1 MTADRFSNSQT
12 FRKPA
17 VSSKGG
23 IVAAQSHRAAE
34 IGAEVLADGG
44 DCIDAVIAT
53 GFALG
58 VVEPW
63 MNGMGGGG
71 AMVLYRAAE
80 NKVEVIDYGMRAPQ
94 SLRVEDYPIVDG
106 VASDIFPWARVK
118 DDRNIHGP
126 GAIAVPGM
134 VAGLDE
140 AHRRH
145 AKLPWRDLLAPA
157 AKLAGEGLLV
167 DWWTTLM
174 ISASA
179 ADLRR
184 YPASAAAYLVDG
196 LPPNAQW
203 GIRSSIRLPQDR
215 LKATIGQLAASG
227 ARDFY
232 EGEIAGSIAGDVQG
246 SGGALSVSDLAAF
259 HAQPREPL
267 KIPYRGGAVFATP
280 ELTAGPTLAHALR
293 ILQQDFKP
301 GRAPDAVA
309 YTKYAEAVQAAYRER
324 LRGMGD
330 AEGRRALGAE
340 YLAPA
345 CTTHYSVV
353 DRHGNMAAV
362 TQTLLSGFGSKFVT
376 PQTGITMNN
385 GIMWFDPTPG
395 TTNSLAP
402 GKRCLC
408 NYTPVVAQAADGR
421 WLALGASGGRR
432 ITPSVMQILSFVMDF
447 GMDLDAA
454 IHQPRIDASE
464 GDIVIADMRL
474 PIEARHA
481 LASRFDCEE
490 ARVQTLPQKFALPS
504 VVLRQGDTNHGAT
517 ESFQPW
523 AMPWRSPAS
532 KAFEPVARGSAVS
545 RPARRF
551 ACPGQNDRQRRE
563 HCRYRDDYH
572 DAPEGHPDLHRLI
585 ETTLGPAR
593 PPHLVLDQISRG
605 SCSPRCR

>member
-1 MTADRFSNSQT
+1 MSDRFSNFQT

-23 IVAAQSHRAAE
+23 IVAAQSRRAAE
-34 IGAEVLADGG
+34 IGAAVLADGG
-44 DCIDAVIAT
+44 DCIDAVVAT

-58 VVEPW
+58 VLEPW

-71 AMVLYRAAE
+71 AMVLYRAHQ
-80 NKVEVIDYGMRAPQ
+80 NTVEVIDYGMRAPQ
-94 SLRVEDYPIVDG
+94 SLRVEDYPIVEG

-118 DDRNIHGP
+118 DDRNLHGP
-126 GAIAVPGM
+126 GSIAVPGV

-140 AHRRH
+140 AHRRY
-145 AKLPWRDLLAPA
+145 AKLEWRDLLAPA

-174 ISASA
+174 ISAAA

-184 YPASAAAYLVDG
+184 YDASAAAYLVNG
-196 LPPNAQW
+196 LPPNPQW
-203 GIRSSIRLPQDR
+203 GTRSDVRLPQDP
-215 LKATIGQLAASG
+215 LKATIEQLAASG

-232 EGEIAGSIAGDVQG
+232 EGDLARSIAAEVEGA
-246 SGGALSVSDLAAF
+246 GGALSVSDLAAF
-259 HAQPREPL
+259 RAQLREPL

-293 ILQQDFKP
+293 LLQQNFRG
-301 GRAPDAVA
+301 GRAPDAAA
-309 YTKYAEAVQAAYRER
+309 YTAYAEAVRAAYRER
-324 LRGMGD
+324 LKGMGD

-385 GIMWFDPTPG
+385 GIMWFDPMQG

-408 NYTPVVAQAADGR
+408 NYTPVVAETGDGR

-432 ITPSVMQILSFVMDF
+432 IMPSVMQILSFVMDF
-447 GMDLDAA
+447 GMDLDVA

-464 GDIVIADMRL
+464 GDIVIGDVRL
-474 PIEARHA
+474 PADVREALHT
-481 LASRFDCEE
+481 RFDYEE
-490 ARVQTLPQKFALPS
+490 ARVQTVPGKFAIPS
-504 VVLRQGDTNHGAT
+504 VVLRHGDTNSGAT
-517 ESFQPW
+517 ETFQPW
-523 AMPWRSPAS
+523 GDAVTE
-532 KAFEPVARGSAVS
+532 KA
-545 RPARRF
+545 
-551 ACPGQNDRQRRE
+551 
-563 HCRYRDDYH
+563 
-572 DAPEGHPDLHRLI
+572 
-585 ETTLGPAR
+585 
-593 PPHLVLDQISRG
+593 
-605 SCSPRCR
+605 